1 MAKKPKYRL
10 QVLITLRLRRKRDAE
25 IALAKAIKR
34 LQEEKDKLVKLEEQK
49 KQLTQRIE
57 KERQEMR
64 EKVAGGDALIKDPQ
78 VHLNFIRKLKED
90 LEELEKKIEDQKEE
104 IKRAEKRVARA
115 RSDYM
120 IAAQE
125 LNIMEQHKELWEKKM
140 QRELTAAEN
149 KMLGELGNVIH
160 QMNKMRT

>member
-10 QVLITLRLRRKRDAE
+10 QVLITLRERKKRDAE
-25 IALAKAIKR
+25 IALAKALR
-34 LQEEKDKLVKLEEQK
+34 KLKEEQEK
-49 KQLTQRIE
+49 LKELELE
-57 KERQEMR
+57 KEKLLERIKNEQQAMR
-64 EKVAGGDALIKDPQ
+64 DKVAGGNALIKDPQ
-78 VHLNFIRKLKED
+78 VHLNFLRKLKED
-90 LEELEKKIEDQKEE
+90 LEELEKKIEEQKEE

-125 LNIMEQHKELWEKKM
+125 LNIMEQHKELWEKKT

-160 QMNKMRT
+160 GMNKMR